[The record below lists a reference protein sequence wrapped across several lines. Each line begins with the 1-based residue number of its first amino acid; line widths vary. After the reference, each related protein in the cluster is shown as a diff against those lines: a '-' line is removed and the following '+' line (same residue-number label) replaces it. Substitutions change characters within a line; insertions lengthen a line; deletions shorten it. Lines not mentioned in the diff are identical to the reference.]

1 MNKKFLHKAGLFFLI
16 ISLLCGCN
24 ILQEKQENKPTA
36 RMKVSREEEIAYA
49 LPKIGE
55 AIIGSGQKEILIAV
69 SNTQSVQELPIKG
82 SITVATVGS
91 PNTEILQKAAVLMR
105 EQGYELI
112 IEECTDY
119 DTPNNMVLEGT
130 ADCNFF
136 QHSAYLERYNRN
148 YQTSL
153 VEVGKVYYEPMIMYA
168 GTAKSIEEIKEG
180 AKIGVPSNVT
190 GYAQALFLLKQ
201 EGLITLMSDADL
213 RAEEGDIASNPLK
226 LELVKMEE
234 GEIKAAL
241 TELDAGIF
249 HKGYAVQQGENPN
262 QGVLAEEEKT
272 TMTAK
277 ELSQILVIADG
288 LSSNVSEV
296 SSDNKLDQESEKES
310 QNTDSKEANDTEAVQ
325 ESELLEDNNNK
336 NSEQNG
342 NKKDEII
349 HTLMQV
355 LSSEKMQEFMNQ
367 QYQGSFVLYT
377 ENNAK

>member
-1 MNKKFLHKAGLFFLI
+1 MNKKFLHKTGIFFLI

-24 ILQEKQENKPTA
+24 ILQEKQENKPIA
-36 RMKVSREEEIAYA
+36 GMKVSREEEMAYA

-55 AIIGSGQKEILIAV
+55 AIIGSGQKEFVVAV
-69 SNTQSVQELPIKG
+69 SNPQPVQELPIKG
-82 SITVATVGS
+82 SITVATIGS

-112 IEECTDY
+112 IKECEDY
-119 DTPNNMVLEGT
+119 DTPNKMVLEGT
-130 ADCNFF
+130 ADYNFF
-136 QHSAYLERYNRN
+136 QHQAYLERYNRN
-148 YQTSL
+148 HQTSL
-153 VEVGKVYYEPMIMYA
+153 VEVGKVYYEPMVMYA

-234 GEIKAAL
+234 GEIKEAL
-241 TELDAGIF
+241 AELDAGIF

-262 QGVLAEEEKT
+262 QGVLAEERKT
-272 TMTAK
+272 SMTAK
-277 ELSQILVIADG
+277 ELSQILVGIEKNQNTE
-288 LSSNVSEV
+288 S
-296 SSDNKLDQESEKES
+296 QES
-310 QNTDSKEANDTEAVQ
+310 NDTETAQ
-325 ESELLEDNNNK
+325 ESPSLEENNDEK
-336 NSEQNG
+336 SEQNG
-342 NKKDEII
+342 NEKDEILQ
-349 HTLMQV
+349 TLMQI
-355 LSSEKMQEFMNQ
+355 LSSDKMQEFMNQ
-367 QYQGSFVLYT
+367 QYQGSFVLHT